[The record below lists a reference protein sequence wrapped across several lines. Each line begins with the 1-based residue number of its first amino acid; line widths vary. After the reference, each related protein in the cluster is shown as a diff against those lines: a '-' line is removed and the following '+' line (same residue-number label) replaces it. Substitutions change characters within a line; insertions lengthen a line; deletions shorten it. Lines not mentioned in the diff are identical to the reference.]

1 MPASSLPFDRP
12 AMSLSAQATRPS
24 APASPVD
31 QAAGLRQM
39 FATRSLRFIPVVANG
54 QAGHGGLV
62 LERLCTAYATLGLH
76 TLVVDAG
83 AQARPPC
90 ELAEFDLAEGIEP
103 LSRQVSYMA
112 ARGLPLRHVDAR
124 GHCDSLL
131 DALAEASP
139 HSDVV
144 LVHAPA
150 SELVRLFGHRAR
162 GHNLR
167 PLVYSNDLAE
177 GLKEA
182 YTSIKVF
189 SQRAGWMA
197 YDLMVCARATSPQAP
212 AVADRL
218 AECADTFLGVA
229 QRDWQVLDPRERPE
243 LDLHPRLQD
252 MARGLLH
259 HALPVALGDSAFE
272 HLVSPGSALPARRAP
287 VLN

>member
-1 MPASSLPFDRP
+1 MA
-12 AMSLSAQATRPS
+12 
-24 APASPVD
+24 PVD

-39 FATRSLRFIPVVANG
+39 FATRALRFIPVVSNG
-54 QAGHGGLV
+54 SAGYGGLV

-83 AQARPPC
+83 DQARPPC

-124 GHCDSLL
+124 GNCDSLL

-139 HSDVV
+139 QSDVV

-150 SELVRLFGHRAR
+150 TELVRLFAHRAR

-167 PLVYSNDLAE
+167 PLVYTNDLAD

-182 YTSIKVF
+182 YISVKVF

-197 YDLMVCARATSPQAP
+197 YDLMVCARSRSPQAQ

-218 AECADTFLGVA
+218 ADCVDTFLGVA

-243 LDLHPRLQD
+243 LDLQPRLQD
-252 MARGLLH
+252 MANGLLQN
-259 HALPVALGDSAFE
+259 ALSVTLGDSAFE

>member
-1 MPASSLPFDRP
+1 MSS
-12 AMSLSAQATRPS
+12 SATSTRVTPTARQA
-24 APASPVD
+24 APMAPVD

-39 FATRSLRFIPVVANG
+39 FATRALRFIPVVSNG
-54 QAGHGGLV
+54 SAGYGGLV

-83 AQARPPC
+83 DQARPPC

-124 GHCDSLL
+124 GNCDSLL

-139 HSDVV
+139 QSDVV

-150 SELVRLFGHRAR
+150 TELVRLFGHRAR

-167 PLVYSNDLAE
+167 PLVYTNDQAE

-182 YTSIKVF
+182 YISVKVF

-197 YDLMVCARATSPQAP
+197 YDLMVCARTRSPQAQ

-218 AECADTFLGVA
+218 ADCVDTFLGVA

-243 LDLHPRLQD
+243 LDLQPRLQD
-252 MARGLLH
+252 MANGLLQN
-259 HALPVALGDSAFE
+259 ALAVTLGDSAFE
-272 HLVSPGSALPARRAP
+272 HLVSHGAALPARRAP